1 MVCCATDRQTER
13 EREFTIYVQIMRKA
27 LMVTDKLA
35 DVRDGIGLVND
46 INKWKGGER
55 EVKERQQ
62 ESK

>member
-1 MVCCATDRQTER
+1 
-13 EREFTIYVQIMRKA
+13 
-27 LMVTDKLA
+27 MVTDKLA